1 MLTFCS
7 FLQSIL
13 VKVTKKVYHKSTVM
27 IMGVVTVAVLTVAG
41 GIFGGIE
48 KNALTVHA
56 ETSPEM
62 AQEGRPT
69 EEIALF
75 TEAKIHFQLT
85 DSDTG
90 KEIEGLVQNVQ
101 GQENVPGESSEVTEP
116 ARDDTEQDTEQRE
129 ERIKAVTG
137 QIARIA
143 AEELSL
149 QEAAATR
156 TATAIQYT
164 TQDYELLTR
173 IVQAESGGCDI
184 KGRILI
190 ANVIFNRIR
199 SDEFPDT
206 VTEVVYQ
213 KSQFSPVSDG
223 SLKKCKVTPETVE
236 AVDRALA
243 GEDYSQGALYFMN
256 RKLSSS
262 RNVSWFDRNLTYLFQ
277 YDRHEFFK

>member
-7 FLQSIL
+7 FLQSLL
-13 VKVTKKVYHKSTVM
+13 VKVTKKVYHKSV
-27 IMGVVTVAVLTVAG
+27 IFVMGVVIVSVLTIAG
-41 GIFGGIE
+41 GIFGGSE

-56 ETSPEM
+56 ETFLETT
-62 AQEGRPT
+62 QEGQPT
-69 EEIALF
+69 EETALL
-75 TEAKIHFQLT
+75 TEAKIHFQLI
-85 DSDTG
+85 DSDTSKKTG
-90 KEIEGLVQNVQ
+90 GLEQNVQ
-101 GQENVPGESSEVTEP
+101 GQKNFSGKISEGIEQ
-116 ARDDTEQDTEQRE
+116 ARRDIEQIEEEEQIQAIAE
-129 ERIKAVTG
+129 

-143 AEELSL
+143 AEELHI
-149 QEAAATR
+149 QEAAA
-156 TATAIQYT
+156 AQAITAIQYT
-164 TQDYELLTR
+164 AQDYEVLTR

-213 KSQFSPVSDG
+213 KSQFSPVFDG
-223 SLKKCKVTPETVE
+223 SLKKCKVTPETIE

>member
-1 MLTFCS
+1 MLTLCS
-7 FLQSIL
+7 FLQSLL
-13 VKVTKKVYHKSTVM
+13 VKVTKKVYRKSAIM
-27 IMGVVTVAVLTVAG
+27 IMGVVVVAMLTLTG
-41 GIFGGIE
+41 GIFGGSE

-56 ETSPEM
+56 ETSLEM
-62 AQEGRPT
+62 TQEGQPT
-69 EEIALF
+69 EETALL

-85 DSDTG
+85 DSDTS
-90 KEIEGLVQNVQ
+90 KEAEELVQNVQ
-101 GQENVPGESSEVTEP
+101 GQETVPGEINEVMDQPQGE
-116 ARDDTEQDTEQRE
+116 TEQIEE
-129 ERIKAVTG
+129 ERIESINE

-143 AEELSL
+143 AEELLL
-149 QEAAATR
+149 QEAAAAQT
-156 TATAIQYT
+156 TAAIQYT
-164 TQDYELLTR
+164 TQDYEVLTR
-173 IVQAESGGCDI
+173 IVQAESGGCDM

-206 VTEVVYQ
+206 ISEVVYQ

-223 SLKKCKVTPETVE
+223 SLKKCKVTPETIE
-236 AVDRALA
+236 AVDRALS

>member
-7 FLQSIL
+7 FLQSLL
-13 VKVTKKVYHKSTVM
+13 VKVTKKVYHKSAIM
-27 IMGVVTVAVLTVAG
+27 IVGVVIVAVLTVAG
-41 GIFGGIE
+41 GIFGGSE
-48 KNALTVHA
+48 RNALTVHA
-56 ETSPEM
+56 ETSLEIKP
-62 AQEGRPT
+62 EGRPT
-69 EEIALF
+69 EEIALL

-85 DSDTG
+85 DSDIIE
-90 KEIEGLVQNVQ
+90 KEK
-101 GQENVPGESSEVTEP
+101 
-116 ARDDTEQDTEQRE
+116 
-129 ERIKAVTG
+129 IKAVTEE
-137 QIARIA
+137 IARIA
-143 AEELSL
+143 VEELSL
-149 QEAAATR
+149 QEAAATQA
-156 TATAIQYT
+156 TTAIQYT
-164 TQDYELLTR
+164 AKEYEVLTR

-199 SDEFPDT
+199 SEEFPDT

-223 SLKKCKVTPETVE
+223 SLKKCKVTPETIE

>member
-1 MLTFCS
+1 MLTLCS

-13 VKVTKKVYHKSTVM
+13 VKVTRKVYRKSAIM
-27 IMGVVTVAVLTVAG
+27 IMGVAAVAVLTLAG
-41 GIFGGIE
+41 GILGGSE

-56 ETSPEM
+56 ETSLEM
-62 AQEGRPT
+62 IQEGQPT
-69 EEIALF
+69 EETAIL

-85 DSDTG
+85 DSDTS
-90 KEIEGLVQNVQ
+90 KEAEELVQNVQ
-101 GQENVPGESSEVTEP
+101 GQETVPGEINEVM
-116 ARDDTEQDTEQRE
+116 EQPQGEAEQIEE
-129 ERIKAVTG
+129 ERIEAVTE

-143 AEELSL
+143 AEELLL
-149 QEAAATR
+149 QEAAATQ
-156 TATAIQYT
+156 TIAAIQYT
-164 TQDYELLTR
+164 AQDYEVLTR
-173 IVQAESGGCDI
+173 IVQAESGGCDM

-190 ANVIFNRIR
+190 ANVVFNRVR

-206 VTEVVYQ
+206 ITEVVYQ

-223 SLKKCKVTPETVE
+223 SLKKCKVTTETIE
-236 AVDRALA
+236 AVERALA